1 MSPTAVNEILQGL
14 SAPEKYISSKY
25 FYDDKGS
32 AIFQQIMDMPE
43 YYLTNAEQ
51 EILAQQAAD
60 IITET
65 GFDGPFNV
73 VELGAG
79 DGSKTFEL
87 LSYLDS
93 ANREVTYVPV
103 DISKAAI
110 DGLAADFTKRL
121 PRLKLNPKV
130 GDYFEVLKD
139 RLQSESNPSLL
150 LFLGSNIG
158 NYMPADALNLLRI
171 FHQNMAAGDALLL
184 GADLQKNPEIIRK
197 AYDDPHGIT
206 RNFNLNLLD
215 RFNRELSANFERDKF
230 EFYCYYN
237 PLSGEVRSYLVSLK
251 DQIVDLADEQIR
263 FKKDELIWTE
273 LSKKYSFQE
282 LEGMAQTA
290 GFEVKKHFLDT
301 RSYFTNSL
309 WIKSD

>member
-32 AIFQQIMDMPE
+32 AIFQQIMEMPE

-51 EILAQQAAD
+51 EILAQQAAE

-158 NYMPADALNLLRI
+158 NYMPADALNLLRL

-184 GADLQKNPEIIRK
+184 GADLQKNPEVIRK

-215 RFNRELSANFERDKF
+215 RFNRELNANFDRDQF

-237 PLSGEVRSYLVSLK
+237 PLSGEVRSYLVSLT

-290 GFEVKKHFLDT
+290 GFEVKKHFLDI

-309 WIKSD
+309 WMKSD